1 MQDSLQRLSQSSHD
15 SVSSL
20 PVISSLPKTVKRK
33 LLEIKGASPGSN
45 KSTEATTTQSV
56 LTIQPDTPSVTSA
69 VENAKQ
75 INFFSGHELK
85 VIHDGPQS
93 LNRVSPDWVF
103 PILLLVLAA
112 FAWLRTYYNKYFVQ
126 IMAAFWNNNLTNQIV
141 RDESILVQRA
151 SVILNILFNLVAALF
166 LYFVSIYY
174 LWPLGGIGTGINRYL
189 FFALIVTA
197 AYAVK
202 FLVLKICGY
211 LFHITREMSTYL
223 FNVFLINNIL
233 CLMLIPL
240 VALFAFSNFINA
252 GWLMVVSITLVMI
265 AYLYRIVRG
274 LAIGWTSA
282 VFSPYYLFLYLCTL
296 EFAPLLLLI
305 KILSQ
310 K

>member
-1 MQDSLQRLSQSSHD
+1 MQDSLQRSSPGLHD
-15 SVSSL
+15 SVSHVQVQPTL
-20 PVISSLPKTVKRK
+20 NKTVKRK
-33 LLEIKGASPGSN
+33 PVEV
-45 KSTEATTTQSV
+45 TTTSSGANKNSETQTSQSV
-56 LTIQPDTPSVTSA
+56 LTIRQDSSVVMSPLEC
-69 VENAKQ
+69 VRQ
-75 INFFSGHELK
+75 INLFSGHELK
-85 VIHDGPQS
+85 VVHDGPQL
-93 LNRVSPDWVF
+93 LNRTSPDWVF
-103 PILLLVLAA
+103 LILILVLAA

-126 IMAAFWNNNLTNQIV
+126 IMSAFWNNNLTNQIV

-151 SVILNILFNLVAALF
+151 SVILNILFNLVGALF

-174 LWPLGGIGTGINRYL
+174 SWPLGGIGTGLNRFL
-189 FFALIVTA
+189 FLALIVTA

-202 FLVLKICGY
+202 FLILKICGY

-223 FNVFLINNIL
+223 FIVFLINNIL
-233 CLMLIPL
+233 CLLLIPL
-240 VALFAFSNFINA
+240 VSLFAFSNFINA
-252 GWLMVVSITLVMI
+252 GWLMVASIILVAI